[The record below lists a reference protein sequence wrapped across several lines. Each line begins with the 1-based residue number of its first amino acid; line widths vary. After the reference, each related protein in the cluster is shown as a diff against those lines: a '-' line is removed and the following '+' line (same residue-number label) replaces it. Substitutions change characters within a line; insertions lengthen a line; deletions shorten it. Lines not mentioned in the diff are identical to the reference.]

1 MTKRDGEGVELLT
14 LSYDTYTVC
23 ICYTHKTEQL
33 SIYPCLSLSD
43 CSLKKDSMTDGSDE
57 VEPQLQLEESQEL
70 LIRSLSTEVLGI
82 M

>member
-1 MTKRDGEGVELLT
+1 MTHIPYAYAIPTRLSNCQFMLASLCLT
-14 LSYDTYTVC
+14 ALW
-23 ICYTHKTEQL
+23 
-33 SIYPCLSLSD
+33 
-43 CSLKKDSMTDGSDE
+43 KKDSLTDGSDE